1 MNPVESRQLG
11 MLTALCLASCSS
23 APQAGQIFFAV
34 RGAEGPLGSF
44 EVLAD
49 VEGQEIL
56 GVTCRDGAV
65 ADRSSE
71 AWTCGSEGQAT
82 LALRALEL
90 GITVR
95 SPGLRTQRARVT
107 PVFAKDRADVVLELS
122 ALPAPVANADY
133 RTGFG
138 PEATLA
144 DFSALAWK
152 SSDELGPVE
161 VVKFYLEGLDAE
173 PQVYFQNTPKHP
185 IHFDFVRRVLG
196 RSLTSSEFVAQ
207 TYRGAARRAMAGSV
221 LYRPGPVVRGVA
233 SPFTVEFFPSDD
245 LTPDQAATA
254 LTLLSERMVAF
265 SPWRGEARVVF
276 YLPAGA
282 TQESQASTAR
292 RTLAGAG
299 VPWLSRLELYG
310 GVSQQTLNP
319 GVAFGTLRLLT
330 PEQLAVEPV
339 SFRDVVVLT
348 RLPNELPIVGG
359 SITEELQ
366 TPLAHV
372 NVAARARGTPN
383 LALVGAS
390 KDPRV
395 APLLGKLVRFE
406 VKAGTFTLAEATLAE
421 ADAYW
426 KARTERPK
434 LVPEADLTRTGLTD
448 FASLGFSDSKSVG
461 AKAANLAELSRL
473 LPGIA
478 PQGFAIP
485 FAHYQAFLDGTKTT
499 PGAIASARA
508 SCVTAGRT
516 QATCDAVAAL
526 LAPPASATDET
537 VGQLLERLLADPGF
551 QTGSSLR
558 FATLAAVRDLFC
570 ALPVDPSFAQA
581 LDARVASLGN
591 VPVRLRSST
600 NAEDLPDF
608 SGAGLYTS
616 VGATATGAKAAS
628 TRLCRVWGSV
638 WNWTAF
644 EERAFWN
651 IDHLAVR
658 MGVAVHPSYPN
669 EAANGVL
676 VTQNLAEP
684 TVAGMYVNVQKGE
697 VSVTNPEGG
706 ALPEIFSMV
715 PGPAG
720 VQVARQRFSS
730 LSPQAPLLSDAEV
743 SALYSAAAKV
753 QQHFAPLY
761 QASPEELTLD
771 LEFKFDGPERKL
783 VIKQARP
790 YFVAH

>member
-1 MNPVESRQLG
+1 M
-11 MLTALCLASCSS
+11 
-23 APQAGQIFFAV
+23 
-34 RGAEGPLGSF
+34 
-44 EVLAD
+44 
-49 VEGQEIL
+49 
-56 GVTCRDGAV
+56 
-65 ADRSSE
+65 
-71 AWTCGSEGQAT
+71 
-82 LALRALEL
+82 
-90 GITVR
+90 
-95 SPGLRTQRARVT
+95 
-107 PVFAKDRADVVLELS
+107 
-122 ALPAPVANADY
+122 
-133 RTGFG
+133 
-138 PEATLA
+138 
-144 DFSALAWK
+144 
-152 SSDELGPVE
+152 
-161 VVKFYLEGLDAE
+161 
-173 PQVYFQNTPKHP
+173 
-185 IHFDFVRRVLG
+185 
-196 RSLTSSEFVAQ
+196 
-207 TYRGAARRAMAGSV
+207 
-221 LYRPGPVVRGVA
+221 
-233 SPFTVEFFPSDD
+233 
-245 LTPDQAATA
+245 
-254 LTLLSERMVAF
+254 
-265 SPWRGEARVVF
+265 
-276 YLPAGA
+276 
-282 TQESQASTAR
+282 
-292 RTLAGAG
+292 
-299 VPWLSRLELYG
+299 ELYG

-319 GVAFGTLRLLT
+319 GVAFGTLRVLT

-339 SFRDVVVLT
+339 SFRDVLVLT

-395 APLLGKLVRFE
+395 APLVGKLVRFE
-406 VKAGTFTLAEATLAE
+406 VKAGSFTLAEATLAD
-421 ADAYW
+421 ADAFW
-426 KARTERPK
+426 KTRTDRPK

-448 FASLGFSDSKSVG
+448 FAALGFSDSRSVG

-473 LPGIA
+473 LPGTA
-478 PQGFAIP
+478 PQGFALP

-499 PGAIASARA
+499 PSAIASVRA
-508 SCVTAGRT
+508 SCVAAGRT
-516 QATCDAVAAL
+516 QATCDSVAAL
-526 LAPPASATDET
+526 LTPPAGSEET
-537 VGQLLERLLADPGF
+537 VGQLLARLLADPGF
-551 QTGSSLR
+551 QTASALR

-570 ALPVDPSFAQA
+570 ALPLEPAFAA
-581 LDARVASLGN
+581 TLDARVAALGA
-591 VPVRLRSST
+591 PARLRSST

-616 VGATATGAKAAS
+616 VGATASGAKAAS
-628 TRLCRVWGSV
+628 LRLCRVWGSV

-658 MGVAVHPSYPN
+658 MGVAVHPSYPD
-669 EAANGVL
+669 EEANGVL

-730 LSPQAPLLSDAEV
+730 LSPQAALLSDSEI
-743 SALYSAAAKV
+743 SALYSVAMKV

-761 QASPEELTLD
+761 RASPEELTLD
-771 LEFKFDGPERKL
+771 LEFKLDGPERKL